1 MRPKIIAV
9 DYDGTLEAG
18 GAMNSA
24 LIARLRAEQMNG
36 SVVILWTCREGKKL
50 HEAVTNLAR
59 AGFTPNCVN
68 RNCKSAVQLMGHDS
82 RKVFADVYIDDKNL
96 TKF

>member
-36 SVVILWTCREGKKL
+36 SVVILWTCREGK
-50 HEAVTNLAR
+50 
-59 AGFTPNCVN
+59 
-68 RNCKSAVQLMGHDS
+68 
-82 RKVFADVYIDDKNL
+82 
-96 TKF
+96 